1 MSAQLSPEEVVRK
14 YSTADTE
21 ADPRISTTSSRPTTT
36 PVWPHAT
43 VAWTPAER
51 GTIRVSVKQ
60 ADGVIALTPRERL
73 VVGSDMVGAAWTGT
87 LPSGYEAKGHIPV
100 R

>member
-36 PVWPHAT
+36 PTMAT
-43 VAWTPAER
+43 RHR
-51 GTIRVSVKQ
+51 GVDPGGARDDYEYSVKQ
-60 ADGVIALTPRERL
+60 ADRVIRYAVDAL